1 VGGVPRAAAPALLLV
16 LALSACAG
24 PLGAEGPRTALPG
37 GQGAPSPLAAP
48 YARHGFTDDL
58 PERLASRA
66 ASLVGRTGSFA
77 VGDAR
82 FQGDCIGFVEAVYQA
97 EGVPLRAL
105 MARTAPG
112 ERSGVAAAYRVFD
125 SYGILFGGGGAWPA
139 PGDLVFFHDTYDR
152 NRNGRVDDAFT
163 HIGIV
168 EGVSDGRVTFLH
180 RGGEAVA
187 RATLDL
193 VQPTVARGADGT
205 VVNSYLRAKPSGPV
219 PGTQGLAG
227 ELFAGFGRLD
237 PARLPRDVATR

>member
-1 VGGVPRAAAPALLLV
+1 VPRAAAPALLLA
-16 LALSACAG
+16 LALSGCAG
-24 PLGAEGPRTALPG
+24 PRVAVGP
-37 GQGAPSPLAAP
+37 PSPLAAP
-48 YARHGFTDDL
+48 YARHGFAERL

-66 ASLVGRTGSFA
+66 ASLFGGAGSFA

-82 FQGDCIGFVEAVYQA
+82 FQGDCIGFVEAVYEA

-105 MARTAPG
+105 MARTAPD
-112 ERSGVAAAYRVFD
+112 ERSGVAAAFRVFD
-125 SYGILFGGGGAWPA
+125 AYGILFGGGGAWPA

-163 HIGIV
+163 HVGIV

-180 RGGEAVA
+180 RGGEAVV
-187 RATLDL
+187 RATLDR
-193 VQPTVARGADGT
+193 VQPTVARDPDGA
-205 VVNSYLRAKPSGPV
+205 VVNSFLRAKRSGPV

-237 PARLPRDVATR
+237 PARLPRDLAVR